1 VVGPN
6 LLLLFFSPA
15 GSLWITNVGSRD
27 FRFSFIISGTVSD
40 VIRHHLA
47 FCGRFIVSL
56 LPTWF
61 GLWLCQPVGV
71 WPSMISVLLCVCVC
85 VCVYLWL
92 CEYACVRACGR
103 KTSSHSHLQS
113 PLAPFWLWFY
123 SISLLFFWYD
133 IFVREREEG
142 L

>member
-6 LLLLFFSPA
+6 LLFFFVFFFNSRFTLNYKCGLSWFSLFFYHFWDGIGCDPSSF
-15 GSLWITNVGSRD
+15 GLLWP
-27 FRFSFIISGTVSD
+27 FYCFSAA
-40 VIRHHLA
+40 H
-47 FCGRFIVSL
+47 
-56 LPTWF
+56 WF

-123 SISLLFFWYD
+123 SI
-133 IFVREREEG
+133 
-142 L
+142 